1 MSEAFVLDAWAL
13 LAFLQGEQPA
23 ATRVRQV
30 IEAAQNHS
38 LRLMVSIINI
48 GEVYYRIGRKYGQ
61 KEADEVL
68 SNLRLLPTDILPAE
82 DEIVLAA
89 ARLKMV
95 HVLAYADAFAAIA
108 AQQND
113 ATLLTGDPEL
123 LEMVDVVRIEKLSRQ
138 R

>member
-48 GEVYYRIGRKYGQ
+48 GEVYYCVGRKYGQ

-68 SNLRLLPTDILPAE
+68 SILRLLPMDILPTD

-108 AQQND
+108 ARKND

-123 LEMVDVVRIEKLSRQ
+123 LELGDVVRIEKLTRQ